1 MPEYTHEHWMNLA
14 IVEALKG
21 KGRVEPN
28 PMVGCVIVEND
39 QCIAFGHY
47 EADGGPH
54 AEVNALSN
62 LGCPAKENAILYVT
76 LEPCSSQGRTGAC
89 TDRIITS
96 GIKHVVIGTIDPNPA
111 HRGRAIGILEKAG
124 VDVVSGILAQ
134 ECEDLNP
141 EFNERMKIL

>member
-1 MPEYTHEHWMNLA
+1 MA

-28 PMVGCVIVEND
+28 PMVGCAIVEDD
-39 QCIAFGHY
+39 QCVASGYY
-47 EADGGPH
+47 EEDGGPH

-62 LGCPAKENAILYVT
+62 LGRPAKDDAVLYVT

-96 GIKHVVIGTIDPNPA
+96 GIKRVVIGAIDPNPA
-111 HRGRAIGILEKAG
+111 HRGRAMDILEKAG
-124 VDVVSGILAQ
+124 IDVVSGILAQ

-141 EFNERMKIL
+141 EFNERMKRS